1 MQGTKVPLVFLREGM
16 EHLGVSTKEGAGIEL
31 RVTSLKPNLADDLD
45 DMDLSEAG
53 LLFPE
58 GRVRDER
65 SLRLGLL
72 YLFLHVIGTRLRRT
86 LAVVS

>member
-1 MQGTKVPLVFLREGM
+1 M
-16 EHLGVSTKEGAGIEL
+16 EHLGVSTKEGAAIEL